1 MLIDEKY
8 MDQAAGLRRM
18 NNPKPVRVIAVASG
32 KGGVGKTNVSVNL
45 SLALIEAGNKVML
58 LDADL
63 GLANV
68 DLMLGLKSPF
78 NLSHVINGERSLEEI
93 IITGPDN
100 LKIIPAASGTQM
112 MAELTQQQHAGM
124 IRAFGELNTDIDVLV
139 VDSSAGISDSVIS
152 FCKAAHEVLVV
163 VCDEPASLTDA
174 YALIKVLNLD
184 HGIQRFQVLANMV
197 QNEQEARHLYAKLN
211 HVAGLYLDV
220 NLNMAG
226 YIPTDESLR
235 KAVRKQK
242 AVFKMY
248 PSSPSSIAF
257 KNLARKINQW
267 PVPDKASGQLEFF
280 VERLIKF
287 SAMAEAD

>member
-1 MLIDEKY
+1 MLIDNTI

-18 NNPKPVRVIAVASG
+18 NNPKPVKVIAVASG

-68 DLMLGLKSPF
+68 DLMLGLKSPY
-78 NLSHVINGERSLEEI
+78 NLSHVINGERSLEEVI
-93 IITGPDN
+93 IDGPDH
-100 LKIIPAASGTQM
+100 LKIVPAASGTQM
-112 MAELTQQQHAGM
+112 MAELTSQQHAGM
-124 IRAFGELNTDIDVLV
+124 IRAFGELKTDVDVLV
-139 VDSSAGISDSVIS
+139 VDSSAGISDSVVS

-174 YALIKVLNLD
+174 YALIKVLNMD

-197 QNEQEARHLYAKLN
+197 QNETEARHLYAKLN

-220 NLNMAG
+220 NLNLAG
-226 YIPTDESLR
+226 YIPTDESLK
-235 KAVRKQK
+235 KAVRKQQ
-242 AVFKMY
+242 AVLKMF
-248 PSSPSSIAF
+248 PSCPASRSF
-257 KNLARKINQW
+257 RTLAKTINKW
-267 PVPDKASGQLEFF
+267 PVPAQASGQLEFF
-280 VERLIKF
+280 VERLIKY
-287 SAMAEAD
+287 SSVAEAE

>member
-1 MLIDEKY
+1 MLIDEKF
-8 MDQAAGLRRM
+8 MDQATGLRRM

-45 SLALIEAGNKVML
+45 SLALVDTGNKVML

-68 DLMLGLKSPF
+68 DLMLGLKSQF
-78 NLSHVINGERSLEEI
+78 NLSHVINGERKLEDI
-93 IITGPDN
+93 IIKGPDGLN
-100 LKIIPAASGTQM
+100 IVPASSGTQM
-112 MAELTQQQHAGM
+112 MAELSPQQHAGM
-124 IRAFGELNTDIDVLV
+124 IQAFGELNMDLDVLV
-139 VDSSAGISDSVIS
+139 VDSSAGISDSVVS

-174 YALIKVLNLD
+174 YALIKVLNQD

-197 QNEQEARHLYAKLN
+197 QNEKAAQQLYAKLN

-220 NLNMAG
+220 NLNLAG
-226 YIPTDESLR
+226 FIPYDDSLK

-242 AVFKMY
+242 AVLKLY
-248 PSSPSSIAF
+248 PSSPSSRAF
-257 KNLARKINQW
+257 SNLARKINQW
-267 PVPDKASGQLEFF
+267 PMPDKASGQLEFF
-280 VERLIKF
+280 VERLIKY
-287 SAMAEAD
+287 SALAEVE

>member
-1 MLIDEKY
+1 LKKKMT
-8 MDQAAGLRRM
+8 DQAAGLRRM

-45 SLALIEAGNKVML
+45 SLSLIEAGNKVML

-78 NLSHVINGERSLEEI
+78 NLSHVINGERKLEDI
-93 IITGPDN
+93 IVEGPDH
-100 LKIIPAASGTQM
+100 LKIVPAASGTQM

-124 IRAFGELNTDIDVLV
+124 IRAFGELNLDLDVLV
-139 VDSSAGISDSVIS
+139 IDSSAGISDSVVS

-197 QNEQEARHLYAKLN
+197 PSEQEARQLFNKLN

-226 YIPTDESLR
+226 YIPYDDNLK

-242 AVFKMY
+242 SVFKMF
-248 PSSPSSIAF
+248 PSSPSSRAF
-257 KNLARKINQW
+257 LTLAKTINRW
-267 PVPDKASGQLEFF
+267 PKPKQASGQLEFF
-280 VERLIKF
+280 VERLIKY
-287 SAMAEAD
+287 SAAVETQ